1 MTGRATC
8 PPNDPDALTQYRLGM
23 VEKTLEVVG
32 QNLERLA
39 TIEQRHVETRDGLAR
54 VVELN
59 AKLDDRVRSIELELP
74 TLKLIR
80 GWVIAGVIGCAGLL
94 GVTLYKIATTWPS
107 PYAPQPPA
115 QQTTTSAR

>member
-1 MTGRATC
+1 MSTRPVC

-39 TIEQRHVETRDGLAR
+39 AIEQRHVETRDALAR
-54 VVELN
+54 MVETHDIL
-59 AKLDDRVRSIELELP
+59 AGRVREIELELP

-80 GWVIAGVIGCAGLL
+80 SWVIAGVIGCAGLL
-94 GVTLYKIATTWPS
+94 GVTLYKIATTWPV
-107 PYAPQPPA
+107 PAPPPA
-115 QQTTTSAR
+115 PLATPPRQ